1 MKQKIISN
9 TIMFIMILL
18 FVVFFQGVF
27 GEANKMVG
35 IVILI
40 IGLVISEKDLT
51 QNLRLLIVG
60 LLIVNILMGILSYVS
75 LLNPWIG
82 LVLNFGFIF
91 YVTYFNVAGN
101 KKPYHFS
108 FILGYLFLTLAS
120 PPTLEEVPGRIIALI
135 AGTFMIV
142 GLQWLFNRKVY
153 EKTLQS
159 EVDNVLDSLHQR
171 ITRIFSKDF
180 SEHPE
185 EVATLEVG
193 MKRFM
198 KVTHERRSFKTN
210 LTEESMYRVTEII
223 TLEKIYHLLSEI
235 GQDYAKGNL
244 SEDFL
249 NDVNQLIKELRKGS
263 LSIATVLMKK
273 WNQEDL
279 PPSALKLKEAVR
291 VLEGAEKHVYP
302 VHQVGILKQI
312 FKDVDKDSLAYKFAL
327 RLAIL
332 LAGSMFIQD
341 LFNLEYG
348 RWLCFTILALV
359 QPGFEDSNKK
369 TMHRVIGTTLGVI
382 LFIIL
387 FSIFKTPTQ
396 QTLVVL
402 FSSYIGMYMNRYD
415 LKMVAVTVQSLG
427 AALIGT
433 TGAII
438 IGNRVF
444 MVMLGAVVA
453 YLGNKYLFTIRE
465 RDARKHYEEL
475 YDSYKKHLLI
485 EREEYPHSS
494 IVDTYHILEVGELD
508 EYYCEWLDISFDALA
523 KNIL

>member
-9 TIMFIMILL
+9 TIMFIMIIL

-40 IGLVISEKDLT
+40 VGLVISEKDLT
-51 QNLRLLIVG
+51 QNLRLLLVG

-82 LVLNFGFIF
+82 LILNLGFIF

-101 KKPYHFS
+101 NKPYHFS
-108 FILGYLFLTLAS
+108 FILGYLFLTLAA
-120 PPTLEEVPGRIIALI
+120 PPTFEEVPGRIIALI

-142 GLQWLFNRKVY
+142 GLQWLFNRKLY
-153 EKTLQS
+153 EKILRL
-159 EVDNVLDSLHQR
+159 EVYNVLDSLHQR
-171 ITRIFSKDF
+171 ITRIFAKDF

-185 EVATLEVG
+185 EVATLEAG

-210 LTEESMYRVTEII
+210 LTEENMYHVTEMI
-223 TLEKIYHLLSEI
+223 TLEKIYHLLAEV

-244 SEDFL
+244 SEDFF
-249 NDVNQLIKELRKGS
+249 NDVNQLIEEVRKGNI
-263 LSIATVLMKK
+263 SIATVLIKK
-273 WNQEDL
+273 WNQEHL
-279 PPSALKLKEAVR
+279 PPSALKLKEAVQI
-291 VLEGAEKHVYP
+291 LEGAKKNVYP

-312 FKDVDKDSLAYKFAL
+312 FKEVDKESLAYKFAL

-332 LAGSMFIQD
+332 LAVSMFIQD

-359 QPGFEDSNKK
+359 QPGVEESNRK
-369 TMHRVIGTTLGVI
+369 TIHRMIGTALGVI

-387 FSIFKTPTQ
+387 FSFFKTPTQ

-402 FSSYIGMYMNRYD
+402 CASYIGMYINRYD
-415 LKMVAVTVQSLG
+415 LKMMTITIQSLG

-438 IGNRVF
+438 IENRVF
-444 MVMLGAVVA
+444 MVMLGAIVA

-465 RDARKHYEEL
+465 HDARQHYEEL
-475 YDSYKKHLLI
+475 YDLYKKHLLI
-485 EREEYPHSS
+485 DREEYPHSV
-494 IVDTYHILEVGELD
+494 IVEVYHILEVGGLD
-508 EYYCEWLDISFDALA
+508 TFYRECLDVSFDALA
-523 KNIL
+523 KNI